1 MRTKKAIFI
10 VACLLLGA
18 VLQPFAFAV
27 EGEAFVPVVRF
38 LNLGEPLDHDES
50 AAVTGGDVR
59 MSLNQDRTKLKVN
72 VIDNE
77 YEARLGRIPP
87 KEVFEID
94 VHNRVVDTQKAPF
107 MPADAAG
114 RKLASSGS
122 VTSKP
127 SQFPEGYWSVTSVK
141 PREDKYGPYM
151 ISTNAVGK
159 VETYVNDGKG
169 NYNASGVYKDT
180 GYAVH
185 SNTNSFDVSKS
196 HGCLIIK
203 QDDLSRVAG
212 VLKKDREENP
222 KAVQKILVSPPATKK
237 PRRLFGNRDDL

>member
-127 SQFPEGYWSVTSVK
+127 SQFPEGYW
-141 PREDKYGPYM
+141 
-151 ISTNAVGK
+151 
-159 VETYVNDGKG
+159 
-169 NYNASGVYKDT
+169 
-180 GYAVH
+180 
-185 SNTNSFDVSKS
+185 
-196 HGCLIIK
+196 
-203 QDDLSRVAG
+203 
-212 VLKKDREENP
+212 
-222 KAVQKILVSPPATKK
+222 
-237 PRRLFGNRDDL
+237 

>member
-10 VACLLLGA
+10 AACLLLGA

-127 SQFPEGYWSVTSVK
+127 SQFPEGYWSITAVT

-159 VETYVNDGKG
+159 VDTYVNDGKG
-169 NYNASGVYKDT
+169 NYKASGVYKDT

-185 SNTNSFDVSKS
+185 SNTNPFDASKS
-196 HGCLIIK
+196 YGCLIVK

-212 VLKKDREENP
+212 VLKQDREENP
-222 KAVQKILVSPPATKK
+222 KAVQKILVRPPVKK
-237 PRRLFGNRDDL
+237 PHKLFGNRGDM